1 LRLLIDT
8 HVLIWSVTSTAKLS
22 ARARSLLENASH
34 ERLFSAVSIWEV
46 AIKAAL
52 RKPGFDVEANDLL
65 ASVLQAGF
73 VELPVTARAASRVA
87 SLPLHHRDP
96 FDRLLVAQAI
106 EEDARLLTADA
117 TLALYGP
124 NILTLA

>member
-65 ASVLQAGF
+65 ASV
-73 VELPVTARAASRVA
+73 TARAASRVP